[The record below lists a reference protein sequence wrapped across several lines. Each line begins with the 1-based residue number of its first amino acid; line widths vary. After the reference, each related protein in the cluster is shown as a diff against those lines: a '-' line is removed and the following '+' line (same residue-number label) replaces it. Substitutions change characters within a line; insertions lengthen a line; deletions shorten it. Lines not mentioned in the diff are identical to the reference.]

1 MAERHPLAL
10 SLSLAAKN
18 NGSPAAA
25 GTATVESA
33 PPPEQQPRATGET
46 ERARRRHTSRLY
58 AELGALLPHLPARAT
73 QTRILEEAIAY
84 VGALRGAAAEL
95 EARGASKGAGRR
107 RTAADDRGSAA
118 TSSGAGAAPEVL
130 AAGKASCFVAR
141 VPVARRPGALTR
153 VLEVLRRHGVPVLA
167 ATVITNAGE
176 AAVTVTTAA
185 VAPSAVEK
193 IKADIS
199 SSIA

>member
-10 SLSLAAKN
+10 SLSLAAKRKC
-18 NGSPAAA
+18 SPAAA

-33 PPPEQQPRATGET
+33 PPPPEQQPRATAET
-46 ERARRRHTSRLY
+46 ERARRRHTNRLY

-73 QTRILEEAIAY
+73 QTRILEEAIAH
-84 VGALRGAAAEL
+84 VGALRGAVAEL
-95 EARGASKGAGRR
+95 EARGAFAGAGRR
-107 RTAADDRGSAA
+107 RAAADDRD
-118 TSSGAGAAPEVL
+118 GAGAAPEVL
-130 AAGKASCFVAR
+130 AAGKASCFAAR

-167 ATVITNAGE
+167 ATVTTNAGE
-176 AAVTVTTAA
+176 AAITVTTAA
-185 VAPSAVEK
+185 LAPGAVER